1 MVRVLKKKT
10 VKKINIKLQKLRE
23 SEFHATLSEGYVV
36 DATNMKADVVYVE
49 SSIEEL
55 KEKGI
60 VQSKLSVAVD
70 FVKNPDKLKTR
81 YCFFSNKFTK
91 EYTGVS
97 ISDDRKTIKIYTNGN
112 MNFYPGETI
121 DIVTLSITKDTI
133 FYNLN
138 KYKLAFKKHLYLS
151 KQKPTGFVFDFNTGK
166 LKLYPNTKLNEL
178 YRENRYAFRKMLD
191 ILGLEFITDE
201 IMSLDWL
208 NRIGFEKAIKYLITS
223 PKDIIKE
230 KLRYSS
236 IEYTEHTASLLY
248 KSLIEFKSLKE
259 KERSTVAA
267 LLITHKFR
275 KPNVEYY
282 SFVTL
287 FNNCINIDA
296 YLTSWNTYISD
307 IEKVFI
313 EWKVKDT
320 PFTSESDRVYQ
331 IRKAFINYYSYR
343 YCNEELTKAYVSLY
357 TVKSCDFD
365 DTKSQCSKLGE
376 KINLSWSPSR
386 LASFHDELTWKIM
399 KIEAE
404 TLVDE
409 HYYPNNYHPDNVKAE
424 YSVHFDGL
432 ELITTKRRLY
442 AEGASQHHCVFTNY
456 HDKVKRLQY
465 LVFSMV
471 NKENKRI
478 TIGCNIDKKYTDF
491 GSEFFCINIEQMRL
505 KRNDIVSTEDKKY
518 IENIILDDSF
528 QAKVTSYIG
537 LQTELEYQRNKGLF
551 ITEKENKTKEPIYVR
566 DGILNMI
573 NVNAVVNPADRDYE
587 NYPF

>member
-10 VKKINIKLQKLRE
+10 VKKVNAKLQKLRE
-23 SEFHATLSEGYVV
+23 SEFHSTLHEYYVV
-36 DATNMKADVVYVE
+36 DSTNLQEDISYIG
-49 SSIEEL
+49 SSLEEL
-55 KEKGI
+55 KDNGI
-60 VQSKLSVAVD
+60 IQSKLSVAID

-81 YCFFSNKFTK
+81 YCFFGNKFTK
-91 EYTGVS
+91 EYSGVY
-97 ISDDRKTIKIYTNGN
+97 ISDDEKTIKTYATGN
-112 MNFYPGETI
+112 INFYPAQTI
-121 DIVTLSITKDTI
+121 DTVTLSITKDKI

-138 KYKLAFKKHLYLS
+138 TYKLAFKKHLYLS
-151 KQKPTGFVFDFNTGK
+151 KHKPKGFAFDFNTGK
-166 LKLYPNTKLNEL
+166 LKLYPNTKLDEL
-178 YRENRYAFRKMLD
+178 YKENRYAFRKMLN

-201 IMSLDWL
+201 IIALDWL
-208 NRIGFEKAIKYLITS
+208 NRIGLEKAIKYLITS

-248 KSLIEFKSLKE
+248 KSFIGIKNLE
-259 KERSTVAA
+259 KAELSTIDA
-267 LLITHKFR
+267 LLNIHNFKE
-275 KPNVEYY
+275 PNIGYY
-282 SFVTL
+282 SFVRL

-313 EWKVKDT
+313 RWKDSYTGYPLDK
-320 PFTSESDRVYQ
+320 VYEL
-331 IRKAFINYYSYR
+331 RKSFIDFYCYIYDNEKHTKSY
-343 YCNEELTKAYVSLY
+343 VPLY
-357 TVKSCDFD
+357 TVKDFDFD
-365 DTKSQCSKLGE
+365 DTKLQCSKLGE

>member
-10 VKKINIKLQKLRE
+10 VKKVNVKLQKLRE
-23 SEFHATLSEGYVV
+23 SEFHDTISEGYVV
-36 DATNMKADVVYVE
+36 DSTNMTDDVDYVE

-55 KEKGI
+55 KEKKI
-60 VQSKLSVAVD
+60 VQSKLSVAID

-97 ISDDRKTIKIYTNGN
+97 ISDDRKTIKTYMPGN
-112 MNFYPGETI
+112 MSFYPGQPI
-121 DIVTLSITKDTI
+121 NIVTLSITKDTI

-138 KYKLAFKKHLYLS
+138 TYKLVFKKHLYLS
-151 KQKPTGFVFDFNTGK
+151 KQKPKGFVFDFNTGK
-166 LKLYPNTKLNEL
+166 LKLYPNTKLDEL
-178 YRENRYAFRKMLD
+178 YKENKYAFRKMLD

-201 IMSLDWL
+201 IIALDWL
-208 NRIGFEKAIKYLITS
+208 NRIGLEKAIKYLITS

-248 KSLIEFKSLKE
+248 KSFNGFKNLQGQELSAVDE
-259 KERSTVAA
+259 
-267 LLITHKFR
+267 LLYTHKFK
-275 KPNVEYY
+275 KPNTGYY
-282 SFVTL
+282 SFVRL

-296 YLTSWNTYISD
+296 YLISWNTYISD

-313 EWKVKDT
+313 EWKNRGE
-320 PFTSESDRVYQ
+320 PFPSDRVYEL
-331 IRKAFINYYSYR
+331 RKSFINCYSCIYD
-343 YCNEELTKAYVSLY
+343 NEKHTKSYIPLY
-357 TVKSCDFD
+357 TARDFDFD
-365 DTKSQCSKLGE
+365 DTKEQCSKLGE

-399 KIEAE
+399 KIEAD

-409 HYYPNNYHPDNVKAE
+409 HYYPDNISTE
-424 YSVHFDGL
+424 DSVHFHGL

-442 AEGASQHHCVFTNY
+442 TEGASQHHCVFTNY

-478 TIGCNIDKKYTDF
+478 TIGCTIDKKYTDF
-491 GSEFFCINIEQMRL
+491 GSEFFFIKIEQMRL
-505 KRNDIVSTEDKKY
+505 KRNDIVFREDENY
-518 IENIILDDSF
+518 IQNIILDDSF

-537 LQTELEYQRNKGLF
+537 LQTELEYMRNKGALLSQLDS
-551 ITEKENKTKEPIYVR
+551 IKRTTGN
-566 DGILNMI
+566 GILNII
-573 NVNAVVNPADRDYE
+573 NDDQVPVNPNRVDE